1 MIALG
6 VQLVFNGHGAGDAAD
21 IQVGVHGAVVRA
33 AADLAESHGV
43 DVLVGGILKNIRGV
57 GVGHIHKDVKAQI
70 DDCVHLIVHRAQVG
84 GERRAVSREPVAERI
99 QLIHRAAQIGEK
111 AVQRVL
117 IAVAEGIEGEAAARV
132 EIFDET
138 ARFARR
144 RVKAGGGVA
153 QRVECLLNIVVRL
166 GRGVLEKVGEDGG
179 DFCHVRR
186 DLRHYAHGV
195 RERGKG
201 VGEESAHRVG
211 IPCLAA
217 VKVFLQI
224 VDSGIQAVRRSLE
237 LGAVCLDASAGRAE
251 LRAVSSVQRQILV
264 ALAERVDGVARVLL
278 RCLERLENVGQ
289 RVRHG
294 LGAVGQLIDAA
305 DVFVDEVDRLTGERI
320 GVVHCGI
327 GIGGD
332 RIESGGN
339 VIVRAVHIVQRGGNK
354 SVELIQFR
362 AQPGDQVVTQREMEI
377 GLHLTDDAAHI
388 LAAVDHA
395 VVGAE
400 IHKAVAAARAAA
412 DVVAEVRVADRAAV
426 DAGEQAAGGVA
437 GDAAGIRGGVPAFH
451 CADGNKVGEGGG
463 GVDAQIVK
471 TERGIDIGGVH
482 AGGVDARAQ
491 RAEVIAGDAA
501 GVAIGG
507 DAAAHRAV
515 GDQPARLIAADDA
528 ANGALTLHN
537 AEKRAFLD
545 RTVAASGNAADKFL
559 RAAGRDLPLDLERV
573 DEGAALEREE
583 KTGGGE
589 RVSQRQTAD
598 GVPAAVE
605 GAAEAGDGLEV
616 HTAQGDVGGQKDRL
630 AARPGVIGAAVRK
643 GAQVLR
649 RVDVDD
655 AVLPGGKRGQGQG
668 KAQHERQGERE
679 QAGRELIRFHRL
691 RLLPRPCCR
700 K

>member
-1 MIALG
+1 M
-6 VQLVFNGHGAGDAAD
+6 
-21 IQVGVHGAVVRA
+21 
-33 AADLAESHGV
+33 
-43 DVLVGGILKNIRGV
+43 
-57 GVGHIHKDVKAQI
+57 
-70 DDCVHLIVHRAQVG
+70 
-84 GERRAVSREPVAERI
+84 
-99 QLIHRAAQIGEK
+99 
-111 AVQRVL
+111 
-117 IAVAEGIEGEAAARV
+117 
-132 EIFDET
+132 
-138 ARFARR
+138 
-144 RVKAGGGVA
+144 
-153 QRVECLLNIVVRL
+153 RL

-251 LRAVSSVQRQILV
+251 LRAVGSVQRQILV
-264 ALAERVDGVARVLL
+264 ALAERVDSVAHAVL
-278 RCLERLENVGQ
+278 RRLERLENVGQ

-305 DVFVDEVDRLTGERI
+305 DVFVDEVGRLTRERI

-332 RIESGGN
+332 RIESGGD
-339 VIVRAVHIVQRGGNK
+339 VIVRAVHIVQRGGNEG
-354 SVELIQFR
+354 VELIQLR
-362 AQPGDQVVTQREMEI
+362 AQLGDQVVTQREMEI

-388 LAAVDHA
+388 LAAIDHA

-437 GDAAGIRGGVPAFH
+437 GNAAGIRGGIPAFH

-471 TERGIDIGGVH
+471 AERGIDICRIH
-482 AGGVDARAQ
+482 AGGVDARTQ

-515 GDQPARLIAADDA
+515 GDQPALLVAASNAAYGAVALDDAEEGALLQGAVVAADDA
-528 ANGALTLHN
+528 ADGL
-537 AEKRAFLD
+537 
-545 RTVAASGNAADKFL
+545 L

-589 RVSQRQTAD
+589 RVRQRQTAD

-616 HTAQGDVGGQKDRL
+616 HAAQGDVGGQKDRL

-655 AVLPGGKRGQGQG
+655 VILSGSERGQGQG

-679 QAGRELIRFHRL
+679 QAGRALIRFHRL
-691 RLLPRPCCR
+691 HLLPRPCCR

>member
-1 MIALG
+1 M
-6 VQLVFNGHGAGDAAD
+6 
-21 IQVGVHGAVVRA
+21 
-33 AADLAESHGV
+33 
-43 DVLVGGILKNIRGV
+43 
-57 GVGHIHKDVKAQI
+57 
-70 DDCVHLIVHRAQVG
+70 
-84 GERRAVSREPVAERI
+84 
-99 QLIHRAAQIGEK
+99 
-111 AVQRVL
+111 
-117 IAVAEGIEGEAAARV
+117 
-132 EIFDET
+132 
-138 ARFARR
+138 
-144 RVKAGGGVA
+144 
-153 QRVECLLNIVVRL
+153 
-166 GRGVLEKVGEDGG
+166 
-179 DFCHVRR
+179 
-186 DLRHYAHGV
+186 
-195 RERGKG
+195 
-201 VGEESAHRVG
+201 
-211 IPCLAA
+211 
-217 VKVFLQI
+217 
-224 VDSGIQAVRRSLE
+224 
-237 LGAVCLDASAGRAE
+237 
-251 LRAVSSVQRQILV
+251 
-264 ALAERVDGVARVLL
+264 LL

-305 DVFVDEVDRLTGERI
+305 DVFVDEVGRLTGERI

-332 RIESGGN
+332 RIESGGD
-339 VIVRAVHIVQRGGNK
+339 VIVRAVHIVQRGGNEG
-354 SVELIQFR
+354 VELIQLR
-362 AQPGDQVVTQREMEI
+362 AQLGDQVVTQREMEI

-388 LAAVDHA
+388 LAAIDHA

-412 DVVAEVRVADRAAV
+412 NVVAEVRVADRAAV

-437 GDAAGIRGGVPAFH
+437 GNAAGIRGDIPAFH

-463 GVDAQIVK
+463 WVDAQIVK
-471 TERGIDIGGVH
+471 AERGIDICRIH
-482 AGGVDARAQ
+482 AGGVDARTQ

-515 GDQPARLIAADDA
+515 GDQPALLVAASNAAHGAVALDDAEEGALLQGAVVAADDA
-528 ANGALTLHN
+528 ADGL
-537 AEKRAFLD
+537 
-545 RTVAASGNAADKFL
+545 L

-589 RVSQRQTAD
+589 RVRQRQTAD

-616 HTAQGDVGGQKDRL
+616 HAAQGDVGGQKDRL

-679 QAGRELIRFHRL
+679 QAGRALIRFHRL
-691 RLLPRPCCR
+691 HLLPRPCCR

>member
-186 DLRHYAHGV
+186 DLRQSAHGV
-195 RERGKG
+195 RKRGKG
-201 VGEESAHRVG
+201 VGEEPAHRVG

-217 VKVFLQI
+217 VKVSLQS
-224 VDSGIQAVRRSLE
+224 VDSGIQSVRRILE

-251 LRAVSSVQRQILV
+251 LSAVGSAQRQVLV
-264 ALAERVDGVARVLL
+264 ALLEHVDSVAHAVL
-278 RCLERLENVGQ
+278 RRLERLENVGQ

-305 DVFVDEVDRLTGERI
+305 DVFVDEVGRLTRERI

-327 GIGGD
+327 GIDGD
-332 RIESGGN
+332 RIESGGD
-339 VIVRAVHIVQRGGNK
+339 VIVRAAHIVQRGGNEG
-354 SVELIQFR
+354 VELIQLR
-362 AQPGDQVVTQREMEI
+362 AQLGNQVVTQREMEI

-437 GDAAGIRGGVPAFH
+437 GNAAGIRGGVPAFR

-471 TERGIDIGGVH
+471 AERGIDICRIH

-515 GDQPARLIAADDA
+515 GDETALLVAAGNAAYGAVALDDAEEGALLQGAVVAADDA
-528 ANGALTLHN
+528 ADGL
-537 AEKRAFLD
+537 
-545 RTVAASGNAADKFL
+545 L

-589 RVSQRQTAD
+589 RVRQRQTAD

-616 HTAQGDVGGQKDRL
+616 HAAQGNVGGQKDRL

-691 RLLPRPCCR
+691 HLLPRPCCR

>member
-1 MIALG
+1 MRLG
-6 VQLVFNGHGAGDAAD
+6 HSGLEIIGQKAGDAAH
-21 IQVGVHGAVVRA
+21 IRCHGRENICHIDQTGKCAVYVVA
-33 AADLAESHGV
+33 F
-43 DVLVGGILKNIRGV
+43 NIS
-57 GVGHIHKDVKAQI
+57 A
-70 DDCVHLIVHRAQVG
+70 
-84 GERRAVSREPVAERI
+84 
-99 QLIHRAAQIGEK
+99 QLIGQSGEGFTLLLK
-111 AVQRVL
+111 I
-117 IAVAEGIEGEAAARV
+117 IAEPR
-132 EIFDET
+132 
-138 ARFARR
+138 
-144 RVKAGGGVA
+144 
-153 QRVECLLNIVVRL
+153 
-166 GRGVLEKVGEDGG
+166 
-179 DFCHVRR
+179 
-186 DLRHYAHGV
+186 
-195 RERGKG
+195 
-201 VGEESAHRVG
+201 
-211 IPCLAA
+211 
-217 VKVFLQI
+217 
-224 VDSGIQAVRRSLE
+224 
-237 LGAVCLDASAGRAE
+237 E
-251 LRAVSSVQRQILV
+251 LRAVGSVQRQILV
-264 ALAERVDGVARVLL
+264 ALAERVDSVAHAVL
-278 RCLERLENVGQ
+278 RRLERLENVGQ

-305 DVFVDEVDRLTGERI
+305 DVFVDEVGRLTGERI
-320 GVVHCGI
+320 GVVHRGI

-332 RIESGGN
+332 RIESGGDM
-339 VIVRAVHIVQRGGNK
+339 IVRAVHIVQCGGNEG
-354 SVELIQFR
+354 VELIQLR
-362 AQPGDQVVTQREMEI
+362 AQPGDQVVTQRETEI

-388 LAAVDHA
+388 LAAIDHA

-437 GDAAGIRGGVPAFH
+437 GNAAGIRGGVPAFH

-471 TERGIDIGGVH
+471 AERGIDICRIH

-528 ANGALTLHN
+528 AHGALTLHN

-545 RTVAASGNAADKFL
+545 RAVAASGNAADGLL
-559 RAAGRDLPLDLERV
+559 RAARRDLPLDLERV
-573 DEGAALEREE
+573 DEGAALKREE

-589 RVSQRQTAD
+589 RVRQRQTAD

-605 GAAEAGDGLEV
+605 GAAEAGDGFEV
-616 HTAQGDVGGQKDRL
+616 HAAQGDVGGQKDRL

-679 QAGRELIRFHRL
+679 QAGRALIRFHRL
-691 RLLPRPCCR
+691 HLLPRPCCR

>member
-1 MIALG
+1 M
-6 VQLVFNGHGAGDAAD
+6 
-21 IQVGVHGAVVRA
+21 
-33 AADLAESHGV
+33 
-43 DVLVGGILKNIRGV
+43 
-57 GVGHIHKDVKAQI
+57 
-70 DDCVHLIVHRAQVG
+70 
-84 GERRAVSREPVAERI
+84 
-99 QLIHRAAQIGEK
+99 
-111 AVQRVL
+111 
-117 IAVAEGIEGEAAARV
+117 
-132 EIFDET
+132 
-138 ARFARR
+138 
-144 RVKAGGGVA
+144 
-153 QRVECLLNIVVRL
+153 RL

-251 LRAVSSVQRQILV
+251 LRAVGSVQRQILV
-264 ALAERVDGVARVLL
+264 ALAERVDSVAHAVL
-278 RCLERLENVGQ
+278 RRLERLENVGQ

-305 DVFVDEVDRLTGERI
+305 DVFVDEVGRLTGERI

-332 RIESGGN
+332 RIESGGD
-339 VIVRAVHIVQRGGNK
+339 VIVRAVHIVQRGGNEG
-354 SVELIQFR
+354 VELIQLR
-362 AQPGDQVVTQREMEI
+362 AQLGDQVVTQREMEI

-388 LAAVDHA
+388 LAAIDHA

-437 GDAAGIRGGVPAFH
+437 GNAAGIRGGVPAFH

-463 GVDAQIVK
+463 RVDAQIVK
-471 TERGIDIGGVH
+471 AERGIDICRIH
-482 AGGVDARAQ
+482 AGGVDARTQ

-515 GDQPARLIAADDA
+515 GDQPALLVAASNAAHGAVALDDAEEGALLQGAVVAADDA
-528 ANGALTLHN
+528 ADGL
-537 AEKRAFLD
+537 
-545 RTVAASGNAADKFL
+545 L

-573 DEGAALEREE
+573 DEGAALKREE

-616 HTAQGDVGGQKDRL
+616 HAAQGDVGGQKDRL

-679 QAGRELIRFHRL
+679 QAGRALIRFHRL
-691 RLLPRPCCR
+691 HLLPRPCCR

>member
-1 MIALG
+1 M
-6 VQLVFNGHGAGDAAD
+6 
-21 IQVGVHGAVVRA
+21 
-33 AADLAESHGV
+33 
-43 DVLVGGILKNIRGV
+43 
-57 GVGHIHKDVKAQI
+57 
-70 DDCVHLIVHRAQVG
+70 
-84 GERRAVSREPVAERI
+84 
-99 QLIHRAAQIGEK
+99 
-111 AVQRVL
+111 
-117 IAVAEGIEGEAAARV
+117 
-132 EIFDET
+132 
-138 ARFARR
+138 
-144 RVKAGGGVA
+144 
-153 QRVECLLNIVVRL
+153 RL

-179 DFCHVRR
+179 DLCRIR
-186 DLRHYAHGV
+186 CDLRHCAYRVIQIAD
-195 RERGKG
+195 G
-201 VGEESAHRVG
+201 VGEQPAHCVG
-211 IPCLAA
+211 VPRGCA
-217 VKVFLQI
+217 VKVLLQLP
-224 VDSGIQAVRRSLE
+224 DNGAQGVRGVLE
-237 LGAVCLDASAGRAE
+237 LGTVGSDAVTGCADR
-251 LRAVSSVQRQILV
+251 RAVSGAHRQVLV
-264 ALAERVDGVARVLL
+264 ALLERIDSVAHAVL
-278 RCLERLENVGQ
+278 RRLERLENIGQ
-289 RVRHG
+289 SLHHVVRT
-294 LGAVGQLIDAA
+294 VGQLVDRA
-305 DVFVDEVDRLTGERI
+305 DVFVDEVGRLTRERI

-332 RIESGGN
+332 RIESGGD
-339 VIVRAVHIVQRGGNK
+339 VIVRAVHIVQRGGNE
-354 SVELIQFR
+354 SVELIQFC

-377 GLHLTDDAAHI
+377 GFHLTDDAAHI

-437 GDAAGIRGGVPAFH
+437 GNAAGIRGGVPAFH

-463 GVDAQIVK
+463 RVDAQIVK
-471 TERGIDIGGVH
+471 AERGIDICRIH
-482 AGGVDARAQ
+482 AGGVDARTQ

-515 GDQPARLIAADDA
+515 GDQPALLVAASNAAHGAVALDDAEEGALLQGAVVAADDA
-528 ANGALTLHN
+528 ADGL
-537 AEKRAFLD
+537 
-545 RTVAASGNAADKFL
+545 L

-573 DEGAALEREE
+573 DKGAALKREE

-616 HTAQGDVGGQKDRL
+616 HAAQGDVGGQKDRL

-655 AVLPGGKRGQGQG
+655 VILSGSERGQGQG

-691 RLLPRPCCR
+691 HLLPRPCCR

>member
-33 AADLAESHGV
+33 AADLAEGHGV
-43 DVLVGGILKNIRGV
+43 DVLVGGVLKNIRGV
-57 GVGHIHKDVKAQI
+57 GIGHIHKDVKAQI

-84 GERRAVSREPVAERI
+84 GERCAIGGELVAERVERIHRAAKVGEEAVHCASIAVAERI
-99 QLIHRAAQIGEK
+99 EA
-111 AVQRVL
+111 
-117 IAVAEGIEGEAAARV
+117 EAAACV

-144 RVKAGGGVA
+144 RVKAGGGIA
-153 QRVECLLNIVVRL
+153 QRVERALDVIVRL

-186 DLRHYAHGV
+186 DLRQSAYGV

-201 VGEESAHRVG
+201 VGEETAHRVG

-305 DVFVDEVDRLTGERI
+305 DVFVDEVGRLTRERI

-332 RIESGGN
+332 RIESGGD
-339 VIVRAVHIVQRGGNK
+339 VIVRAVHIVQRGGNEG
-354 SVELIQFR
+354 VELIQLR
-362 AQPGDQVVTQREMEI
+362 AQLGDQVVTQREMEI

-388 LAAVDHA
+388 LAAIDHA

-412 DVVAEVRVADRAAV
+412 NVVAEVRVADRAAV

-437 GDAAGIRGGVPAFH
+437 GNAAGIRGGIPAFH

-463 GVDAQIVK
+463 WVDAQIVK
-471 TERGIDIGGVH
+471 AERGIDICRIH
-482 AGGVDARAQ
+482 AGGVDARTQ

-507 DAAAHRAV
+507 DAAARGAV
-515 GDQPARLIAADDA
+515 GDETALLVAADDA
-528 ANGALTLHN
+528 AYGAVALDDAEEGALLQG
-537 AEKRAFLD
+537 AV
-545 RTVAASGNAADKFL
+545 VAADDAADGLL

-589 RVSQRQTAD
+589 RVRQRQTAD

-616 HTAQGDVGGQKDRL
+616 HAAQGDVGGQKDRL

-655 AVLPGGKRGQGQG
+655 VILSGSERGQGQG

-679 QAGRELIRFHRL
+679 QAGRALIRFHRL
-691 RLLPRPCCR
+691 HLLPRPCCR